1 MKIFVNWHTL
11 EVDTTNGYGVQV
23 INTFTSKDKSEI
35 DTYIEW
41 LKVKFGDG
49 FVCESGKELEQ

>member
-1 MKIFVNWHTL
+1 MKINVNWHML
-11 EVDTTNGYGVQV
+11 EVDTENGYGVQV
-23 INTFTSKDKSEI
+23 INTFTSKDKAEI

-49 FVCESGKELEQ
+49 FVCESRKESK